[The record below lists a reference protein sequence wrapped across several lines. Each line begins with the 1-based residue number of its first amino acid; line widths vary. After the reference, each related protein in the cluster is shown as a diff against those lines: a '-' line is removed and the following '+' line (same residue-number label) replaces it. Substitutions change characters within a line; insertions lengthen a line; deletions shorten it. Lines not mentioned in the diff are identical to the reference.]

1 MNKKHSKTTRLCEKA
16 SKIKQMSRAKNI
28 RIKVWKHRAVECLEI
43 EIVMVRTYGIH
54 LFALS

>member
-1 MNKKHSKTTRLCEKA
+1 MNTKHSKTTRLCEKA

-43 EIVMVRTYGIH
+43 EIVIW
-54 LFALS
+54 